1 MLLLQSAL
9 KCSWLRQLALAML
22 TKAAPLS
29 LFTAGLDGCSY
40 EEQVA
45 MVRQRADLEHQRL
58 SEGGLVQLM
67 CCAVLCW
74 DGCNQ
79 LARIRW

>member
-1 MLLLQSAL
+1 MAQ
-9 KCSWLRQLALAML
+9 
-22 TKAAPLS
+22 AAPLL

-58 SEGGLVQLM
+58 SDGGLVTAQF
-67 CCAVLCW
+67 VLLCFAGMA
-74 DGCNQ
+74 DAS
-79 LARIRW
+79 LACMQ